1 MPKSKKLPYF
11 RCYLLYSKLRHRTYI
26 GYTNKEY
33 RLEQHLGKRSG
44 GARSTKSMT
53 DAIEV
58 CFVEPFIEKTD
69 ALSFERA
76 WKNAS
81 TNKTFDIVHR
91 RIDSAQRLL
100 DPERSPWKRLSDS
113 HKDVKVIIVLND

>member
-1 MPKSKKLPYF
+1 MPKAKKLPYF
-11 RCYLLYSKLRHRTYI
+11 RCYLLYSKLINRTYI
-26 GYTNKEY
+26 GYTNKTY

-44 GARSTKSMT
+44 GARATKKMT

-58 CFVEPFIEKTD
+58 CFVEPFTEKTD

-81 TNKTFDIVHR
+81 TNKKLSVIER
-91 RIDSAQRLL
+91 RIESARKLL
-100 DPERSPWKRLSDS
+100 DPARSTWKRLKED
-113 HKDVKVIIVLND
+113 HKNVKVTILLDD